1 VICVSSSAALGG
13 VTAIILG
20 LSPFPLAMLAAG
32 AAIILLVALTGR
44 SGGPLGFIVAGMVL
58 TTLAGSLTAFLIS
71 ISPNPVDADARE
83 SERSV

>member
-1 VICVSSSAALGG
+1 
-13 VTAIILG
+13 
-20 LSPFPLAMLAAG
+20 
-32 AAIILLVALTGR
+32 
-44 SGGPLGFIVAGMVL
+44 VL